1 MNEEQQKIS
10 KISDK
15 FSDTFYETILDYI
28 DIYFENDLSEIEK
41 DRVYNLIIIDV
52 KKNYFDRI

>member
-41 DRVYNLIIIDV
+41 DRVYNLIILDV
-52 KKNYFDRI
+52 KKNYFDKI

>member
-1 MNEEQQKIS
+1 MNEEKQKIS

-28 DIYFENDLSEIEK
+28 DIYFENDLDEIERE
-41 DRVYNLIIIDV
+41 RVYNLILLDV

>member
-41 DRVYNLIIIDV
+41 DRVYNLIILDV

>member
-28 DIYFENDLSEIEK
+28 DIYFENDLNEIEK
-41 DRVYNLIIIDV
+41 DRVYNLIILDV
-52 KKNYFDRI
+52 KKNYFDKI

>member
-28 DIYFENDLSEIEK
+28 DIYFENDLSEIERE
-41 DRVYNLIIIDV
+41 RVYNLILLDV